1 MRPRAKEW
9 DEDFGEPIGGAAC
22 AFFCEL
28 AQAVVEGLKPSC
40 PQPWKLFVARR
51 CHETGEG
58 SGVFER
64 EWSKATVRWD
74 CAKGH
79 GEIVPKA

>member
-1 MRPRAKEW
+1 MKTLASQSAAQRAHS
-9 DEDFGEPIGGAAC
+9 FAGLPTAP
-22 AFFCEL
+22 FL
-28 AQAVVEGLKPSC
+28 ARS
-40 PQPWKLFVARR
+40 WFVARR

>member
-22 AFFCEL
+22 AFFCGLPTAPFL
-28 AQAVVEGLKPSC
+28 ARS
-40 PQPWKLFVARR
+40 WFVARR

-79 GEIVPKA
+79 GDIVPKP